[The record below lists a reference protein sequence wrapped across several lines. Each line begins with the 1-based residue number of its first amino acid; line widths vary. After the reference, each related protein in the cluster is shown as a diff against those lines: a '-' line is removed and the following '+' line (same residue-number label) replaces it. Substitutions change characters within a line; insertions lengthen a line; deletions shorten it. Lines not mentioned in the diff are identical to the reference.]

1 MTTTPTMAG
10 KICLVTGGTAGI
22 GFITARELARA
33 GAEVTIVGRDGARG
47 AAAAAAIGAA
57 AGGAPVDFIAADL
70 GEQEQVRSFA
80 SRFGERHDRLDVLVN
95 NAGGLFGRRQ
105 TTGDGIERTF
115 ALNHLGYFL
124 TTMRL
129 LPLLQ
134 AAATGRIVVVA
145 SEAHRGARLD
155 FDDLQGEQRYSRWT
169 AYKRS
174 KLANLLFC
182 YELARR
188 LTGRGIT
195 ANALHPGFVAT
206 EIGVRNRLMPG
217 FVWRLASLAAIAPE
231 EGAQTSIYLATSAE
245 VAGVSGR
252 YFIRCAPAESSAAS
266 HDRVAEE
273 RLWAISED
281 LTGLGVANLTVG

>member
-188 LTGRGIT
+188 LAGRGIT

-206 EIGVRNRLMPG
+206 EIGTRHR
-217 FVWRLASLAAIAPE
+217 FVPSLLWRIGTAMAAISPEDGARTSVYLASALDVAA
-231 EGAQTSIYLATSAE
+231 
-245 VAGVSGR
+245 VSGS
-252 YFIRCAPAESSAAS
+252 YFIKSTPARSSDAS
-266 HDRVAEE
+266 YNRASAE
-273 RLWAISED
+273 RLWDIS
-281 LTGLGVANLTVG
+281 LNLTATADI

>member
-155 FDDLQGEQRYSRWT
+155 FDDLQGEQRYRRWT

-206 EIGVRNRLMPG
+206 EIGTRHR
-217 FVWRLASLAAIAPE
+217 FVPSLLWRIGTAMAAISPEDGARTSVYLASALDVAA
-231 EGAQTSIYLATSAE
+231 
-245 VAGVSGR
+245 VSGS
-252 YFIRCAPAESSAAS
+252 YFIKSTPARSSDAS
-266 HDRVAEE
+266 YNRASAE
-273 RLWAISED
+273 RLWDIS
-281 LTGLGVANLTVG
+281 LNLTATADI

>member
-22 GFITARELARA
+22 GFVTARELARA

-134 AAATGRIVVVA
+134 AAAPARIVVVA

-206 EIGVRNRLMPG
+206 EIGTRHR
-217 FVWRLASLAAIAPE
+217 FVPSLLWRIGTAMAAISPEDGARTSVYLASALDVAA
-231 EGAQTSIYLATSAE
+231 
-245 VAGVSGR
+245 VSGS
-252 YFIRCAPAESSAAS
+252 YFIKSTPARSSDAS
-266 HDRVAEE
+266 YNRASAE
-273 RLWAISED
+273 RLWDIS
-281 LTGLGVANLTVG
+281 LNLTATADI